1 MNIFARENIGR
12 NINCRLEKDG
22 EVAVDSV
29 RWTHAMKGSVVS
41 RSVSFLKNGN
51 SLVKE
56 ISAGWT
62 VTEVG
67 V

>member
-12 NINCRLEKDG
+12 NISCRLEKDG
-22 EVAVDSV
+22 ETAVDYV

-41 RSVSFLKNGN
+41 RSVSLLKNGN
-51 SLVKE
+51 SLVRE
-56 ISAGWT
+56 ISTGWT
-62 VTEVG
+62 VIEVG